1 MRSSRRIIVRVLFP
15 LVLSVLFVV
24 GGYSWADARSDSVPT
39 KASDSAPS
47 PTEILERATAPR
59 LVRQQR
65 TRRKP
70 VKSQQAAINYESIAQ
85 DIRLMLSWVESP
97 EVTPAWL
104 ASKLRNDNC
113 IDVCTIQIRND
124 HNNPIVTAD
133 NHSFRALK
141 NEKVIYQINMA
152 SKEGSSSLKSV
163 NIDLGFDNEPFSV
176 TQLAKLLSSKN
187 VQPRLV
193 SGKFPSC
200 DAGPCYFGRAEYLVD
215 VDTQNSSSSPSKKY
229 RVYVGVGVNSL
240 KKLAY
245 LRKISF
251 EPG

>member
-1 MRSSRRIIVRVLFP
+1 MRKSKRIIVKLFLP
-15 LVLSVLFVV
+15 LILAVSLVI
-24 GGYSWADARSDSVPT
+24 GGYSWADARSYSVPA
-39 KASDSAPS
+39 KASASGSS
-47 PTEILERATAPR
+47 PTEILEWSTAPR
-59 LVRQQR
+59 LAGQQR

-70 VKSQQAAINYESIAQ
+70 VKSQQAEINYESIAK

-113 IDVCTIQIRND
+113 TDVCTIQIRND

-133 NHSFRALK
+133 NRSFIALK
-141 NEKVIYQINMA
+141 NAKVIYQVNIA
-152 SKEGSSSLKSV
+152 SKEGSSSLESV

-176 TQLAKLLSSKN
+176 TQLSKLLSSKN

-193 SGKFPSC
+193 YSKFPSC
-200 DAGPCYFGRAEYLVD
+200 DAGPCYFGRSEYLVD
-215 VDTQNSSSSPSKKY
+215 VDTHSSSSSNKKY
-229 RVYVGVGVNSL
+229 RVYLGVGVDSE
-240 KKLAY
+240 KKLRY

-251 EPG
+251 MLG